1 MILIVSIDE
10 NGGMA
15 FNHRRQTRDKK
26 QREYLNNILGGKTVY
41 MSNYTAKLFVPDFPD
56 VNCIVD
62 DNYLTKAGE
71 TDFVICEL
79 DDLSGFYDK
88 IDKLIL
94 FKWNRNYPF
103 DVVFPKIIT
112 EKLKKTE
119 TKEFKGYSH
128 ELITVEVFE

>member
-79 DDLSGFYDK
+79 DDLSVFYDK

-103 DVVFPKIIT
+103 DVVFPKKIT

-128 ELITVEVFE
+128 DLITVEVFE